1 MYKTAASPFGNVY
14 VDSFIND
21 MSAAYAAAD
30 MVVSR
35 SGAMA
40 VAEISMTGKACIF
53 VPYPH
58 AAEDHQTY
66 NAEVLVKE
74 HAAQM
79 IADKNVIT
87 ELFPMIEKLMAN
99 KSILNEMEKKIQSF
113 AWKNADEVIAAE
125 IINEIDPK

>member
-1 MYKTAASPFGNVY
+1 MYQASASSFGNVF

-21 MSAAYAAAD
+21 MSAAYVSAD

-40 VAEISMTGKACIF
+40 VAEIAMTGKAVIF

-58 AAEDHQTY
+58 AAEDHQTH

-74 HAAQM
+74 KAAQM
-79 IADKNVIT
+79 IADKNVVT
-87 ELFPMIEKLMAN
+87 ELFPMIEKLIAN
-99 KSILNEMEKKIQSF
+99 KTVLNEMQTKIKSF
-113 AWKNADEVIAAE
+113 AWENADQVIAAE
-125 IINEIDPK
+125 IIHEIDSK

>member
-1 MYKTAASPFGNVY
+1 
-14 VDSFIND
+14 
-21 MSAAYAAAD
+21 MSAAYASAD

-66 NAEVLVKE
+66 NAKVLVKE
-74 HAAQM
+74 NAAQM

-87 ELFPMIEKLMAN
+87 ELLPMIEKLMAN
-99 KSILNEMEKKIQSF
+99 KNRLNEMAEKIKSF
-113 AWKNADEVIAAE
+113 AWKNADQVIAAE
-125 IINEIDPK
+125 IINEIDSK

>member
-1 MYKTAASPFGNVY
+1 

-58 AAEDHQTY
+58 AAEDHQTH

-79 IADKNVIT
+79 IADKNVLT

-99 KSILNEMEKKIQSF
+99 KSILNEMEEKIKSF
-113 AWKNADEVIAAE
+113 AWKNADQVIAAE

>member
-1 MYKTAASPFGNVY
+1 
-14 VDSFIND
+14 
-21 MSAAYAAAD
+21 MSAAYTAANL
-30 MVVSR
+30 VVSR

-66 NAEVLVKE
+66 NAKVLVNEK
-74 HAAQM
+74 AAQM
-79 IADKNVIT
+79 IEDKNVII
-87 ELFPMIEKLMAN
+87 ELLPMIEKLMAN
-99 KSILNEMEKKIQSF
+99 KNLLSEMEEKIKSF
-113 AWKNADEVIAAE
+113 AWKNADQVIAAE